1 MDTKTSQQRFVTI
14 GLIFV
19 NIFVLVAVFSF
30 PPMCLPE
37 KYQYYSSVGT
47 NKELLNPS
55 FDHFIMAELQ
65 KGIDEIQMRL
75 QDQSSWFQYKFLF
88 VGGLLAAFL
97 GIFPYA
103 QIRTRTSGEKR
114 DSGAQLQTALQ
125 SPLATIALAAVSS
138 LSLMIDLHIR
148 GNAIV
153 VNQIGLWIASHVEP
167 LYLGTNVFPPHSL
180 VGWETFLRRGEA
192 MHTDV
197 VNSITFF
204 WPIHILTVI
213 CFLLYLINPNQSRR
227 SSVLAG
233 SFMPYRHCVDWTLS
247 ATHFSAKNPS
257 IGHTRGHLCC
267 ASLCRSGSDTR
278 FDQLDFYHWEKKCG
292 NGDGVRCLGFT
303 KVLHTARAGVGSFTH
318 WRR

>member
-213 CFLLYLINPNQSRR
+213 CFLLYLINARTAVIKQTQIRIKVDVAAFWLVHSCLIVIAWTGHYLPPIFQQRIPLLGIQEGIFAALPYAGLALILASINWIFIIGKR
-227 SSVLAG
+227 S
-233 SFMPYRHCVDWTLS
+233 
-247 ATHFSAKNPS
+247 
-257 IGHTRGHLCC
+257 
-267 ASLCRSGSDTR
+267 
-278 FDQLDFYHWEKKCG
+278 
-292 NGDGVRCLGFT
+292 
-303 KVLHTARAGVGSFTH
+303 VGMGMV
-318 WRR
+318 